1 MSRETGNQRAGDAG
15 SRRGAQAEQQATGD
29 GGSSAPG
36 NGLRASF
43 RRIGHMVR
51 KEFRQMF
58 RDPRLKR
65 LIFVAP
71 IVQLVVFGYAVN
83 TDVRNASTFV
93 VDLDHTMESRA
104 LIDALTASGYFRVTA
119 RSDRPGDMTEALNKG
134 HAILGLEIP
143 AGFAKDV
150 AARRANV
157 QLVVDGTNS
166 NTATVAQG
174 NALRIIQQFAAG
186 AGGGGGGQTAGGGM
200 GGGGVGGASATAAGA
215 TAPPPGVDLRTRA
228 WYNPDLASRVYNVP
242 AVIGVILM
250 LMSLVLTSLAVV
262 REREIGTLEQLTV
275 TPLTPTELMLGKTLP
290 VAVVAFIDLV
300 IITLVAVLWFGIPF
314 EGSALALLLAA
325 LVYILAGLSFGLLIS
340 TVSRTQQE
348 AFMALFLLFMPAIIL
363 SGFMFPIFT
372 MPRVFQW
379 LTLLNP
385 IRYFLEIVR
394 GIFLK
399 GDGLR
404 DLWPQYLALA
414 VMAAVALR
422 AAVWRFRRAVA

>member
-1 MSRETGNQRAGDAG
+1 MKQGTGNGERTASPARTGAGPARPG
-15 SRRGAQAEQQATGD
+15 SGM
-29 GGSSAPG
+29 
-36 NGLRASF
+36 RASIH
-43 RRIGHMVR
+43 RIRHMVR

-65 LIFVAP
+65 IIFVAP
-71 IVQLVVFGYAVN
+71 LIQLVVFGYAVN

-93 VDLDHTMESRA
+93 VDLDHTQESRA
-104 LIDALTASGYFRVTA
+104 LMDALTASGYFRVTA
-119 RSDRPGDMTEALNKG
+119 RSDRPADMTEALNKG
-134 HAILGLEIP
+134 RAILGVQIP
-143 AGFAKDV
+143 VGFAKDL
-150 AARRANV
+150 AARRAQV

-174 NALRIIQQFAAG
+174 NALRIIQQFSLAKSAG
-186 AGGGGGGQTAGGGM
+186 AGGVGGGAGS
-200 GGGGVGGASATAAGA
+200 GGVGGASPTAAGGSVA
-215 TAPPPGVDLRTRA
+215 PPGVDLRTRA

-250 LMSLVLTSLAVV
+250 LMSLLLTSLAVV

-275 TPLTPTELMLGKTLP
+275 TPLTPMELMLGKTLP

-314 EGSALALLLAA
+314 EGSALSLVLAA
-325 LVYILAGLSFGLLIS
+325 LLYILAGLSFGLLIS

-372 MPRVFQW
+372 MPQVFQW

-399 GDGLR
+399 GDDVR
-404 DLWPQYLALA
+404 DLWPQYVVLA

-422 AAVWRFRRAVA
+422 AAVWRFRHAVA

>member
-1 MSRETGNQRAGDAG
+1 
-15 SRRGAQAEQQATGD
+15 
-29 GGSSAPG
+29 
-36 NGLRASF
+36 
-43 RRIGHMVR
+43 
-51 KEFRQMF
+51 MF

-65 LIFVAP
+65 IIFVAP
-71 IVQLVVFGYAVN
+71 LIQLVVFGYAVN

-93 VDLDHTMESRA
+93 VDLDHTQESRA
-104 LIDALTASGYFRVTA
+104 LMDALTASGYFRVTA
-119 RSDRPGDMTEALNKG
+119 RSDRPADMTEALNKG
-134 HAILGLEIP
+134 RAILGVQIP
-143 AGFAKDV
+143 VGFAKDL
-150 AARRANV
+150 AARRAQV

-174 NALRIIQQFAAG
+174 NALRIIQQFSLAKSAG
-186 AGGGGGGQTAGGGM
+186 A
-200 GGGGVGGASATAAGA
+200 GGVGGAAGSRGVGGASPTAAGGSA
-215 TAPPPGVDLRTRA
+215 APPGVDLRTRA

-250 LMSLVLTSLAVV
+250 LMSLLLTSLAVV

-275 TPLTPTELMLGKTLP
+275 TPLTPMELMLGKTLP

-314 EGSALALLLAA
+314 EGSALSLVLAA
-325 LVYILAGLSFGLLIS
+325 LLYILAGLSFGLLIS

-399 GDGLR
+399 GDDVR
-404 DLWPQYLALA
+404 DLWPQYVVLA

-422 AAVWRFRRAVA
+422 AAVWRFRHAVA